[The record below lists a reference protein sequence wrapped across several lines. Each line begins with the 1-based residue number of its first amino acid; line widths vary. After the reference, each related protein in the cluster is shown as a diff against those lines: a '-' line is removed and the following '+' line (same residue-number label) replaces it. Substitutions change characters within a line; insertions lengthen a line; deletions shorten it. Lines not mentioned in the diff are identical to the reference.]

1 MGPKKLDIAAMVA
14 AARKTKEVHIETTT
28 PLALLKAKLTA
39 NKIKPD
45 SIVLPPNTVLIDD
58 PIINDIV
65 ELKPEEPVITDSDIA
80 TGMHGESIIYNSE
93 QSEFV
98 NMGGSGQSC
107 VLVGAAGTGKTTA
120 TQGFIKK
127 LLDSGNIPILKTDG
141 HKHLIP
147 GTPGII
153 IISYTRRAVNN
164 IRKVQSAE
172 MQHNCVTAHKLLE
185 YRPEYFEIYDEETKK
200 WKNTM
205 RFEPS
210 RNAMNPLPDSI
221 TCIVVEEGSMLGT
234 DLYQQIDVEA
244 LQHPIQWVFIGD
256 IQQLPPVFGPA
267 ILGFKLNELPVIEL
281 THVYRQ
287 ALKSP
292 IICLAHRILSGKP
305 IPASEYEDWKIPG
318 QITIRPWKK
327 KTKEDDAMRTLGLY
341 DADKNIKGVFPTF
354 IDNGAYNPEEDM
366 ILMPFNKSVG
376 TIELNKHIA
385 NYLARRSGAITF
397 EVIAGY
403 IKHYYSIGDKILY
416 DREDAEIIDIY
427 ANPAYSGARP
437 QHSSSNLDYW
447 GHNPK
452 LGEES
457 GRWDSF
463 DPDADIDFLLE
474 QAYSSEDRVTQCS
487 HTIVVRL
494 LDSDSTLKL
503 SKAAEVNGLLH
514 SYALTVHKAQ
524 GSEWN
529 KVFVIFHW
537 SHATMLSRELL
548 YTAVTRAKKELYIIC
563 EPESFTKG
571 IISQRIKG
579 ETLAEKA
586 EYFKGKQI

>member
-1 MGPKKLDIAAMVA
+1 
-14 AARKTKEVHIETTT
+14 
-28 PLALLKAKLTA
+28 
-39 NKIKPD
+39 
-45 SIVLPPNTVLIDD
+45 
-58 PIINDIV
+58 
-65 ELKPEEPVITDSDIA
+65 
-80 TGMHGESIIYNSE
+80 
-93 QSEFV
+93 
-98 NMGGSGQSC
+98 
-107 VLVGAAGTGKTTA
+107 
-120 TQGFIKK
+120 
-127 LLDSGNIPILKTDG
+127 
-141 HKHLIP
+141 
-147 GTPGII
+147 
-153 IISYTRRAVNN
+153 
-164 IRKVQSAE
+164 
-172 MQHNCVTAHKLLE
+172 
-185 YRPEYFEIYDEETKK
+185 
-200 WKNTM
+200 
-205 RFEPS
+205 
-210 RNAMNPLPDSI
+210 
-221 TCIVVEEGSMLGT
+221 
-234 DLYQQIDVEA
+234 
-244 LQHPIQWVFIGD
+244 
-256 IQQLPPVFGPA
+256 
-267 ILGFKLNELPVIEL
+267 
-281 THVYRQ
+281 
-287 ALKSP
+287 
-292 IICLAHRILSGKP
+292 
-305 IPASEYEDWKIPG
+305 
-318 QITIRPWKK
+318 
-327 KTKEDDAMRTLGLY
+327 
-341 DADKNIKGVFPTF
+341 
-354 IDNGAYNPEEDM
+354 M

-385 NYLARRSGAITF
+385 NYLARKSGAITF

-463 DPDADIDFLLE
+463 DSDADIDFLLE
-474 QAYSSEDRVTQCS
+474 QASSSEDRVTQCS

-548 YTAVTRAKKELYIIC
+548 YTAVTRAKEELYIIC